1 MGWGLTDRHSAR
13 PSWRGPG
20 GGPLTCRRDSLQPGE
35 SWSDPGDH
43 CVTHE
48 CEQHRDG
55 LVVVT
60 TKKACPPLNCPAVSP
75 SSPPALPGG
84 PTVAV
89 EDQSLDRSGRPRS
102 AGGGAWLRPPGT
114 RSPLMAP
121 WSTQDKALPSEDGC
135 CLFCPPHNREWAA
148 LPGRGRGFPP
158 APATA
163 DLCTPPDPPQGR
175 PVRCTTSFR
184 SSGSRAA
191 APPGPCAS
199 PTAGATAG
207 TPPPRT

>member
-1 MGWGLTDRHSAR
+1 MPAPAGE
-13 PSWRGPG
+13 GPG
-20 GGPLTCRRDSLQPGE
+20 EGRLPAGWDSLQPGE

-60 TKKACPPLNCPAVSP
+60 TKKACPPLTCPAVSP

-89 EDQSLDRSGRPRS
+89 EDSPWTGVGGHDQQV
-102 AGGGAWLRPPGT
+102 GGAWLRPPGT

-135 CLFCPPHNREWAA
+135 CLSCPTYNREWAA
-148 LPGRGRGFPP
+148 LPRRGRGFPP
-158 APATA
+158 APATV
-163 DLCTPPDPPQGR
+163 DLCTPL
-175 PVRCTTSFR
+175 TL
-184 SSGSRAA
+184 
-191 APPGPCAS
+191 
-199 PTAGATAG
+199 
-207 TPPPRT
+207 PRVL